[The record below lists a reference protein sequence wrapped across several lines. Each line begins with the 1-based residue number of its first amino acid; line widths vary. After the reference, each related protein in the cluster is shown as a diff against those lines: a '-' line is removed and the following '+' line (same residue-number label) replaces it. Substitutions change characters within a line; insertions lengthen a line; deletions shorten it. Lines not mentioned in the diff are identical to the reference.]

1 MKKVIIAITS
11 ALVILLLVFGGTA
24 LAGKP
29 DNPPIEDWSLA
40 SEILE
45 TLNECCASISGNIS
59 SIIGQLVNLSDEV
72 ADIGSNVTSG
82 FDNVDGQLVNLS
94 DEVADI
100 GSNVTSGFDNIDGQ
114 LVNLSDEVADIGSNV
129 TSILDNIDAYPKTYT
144 YSGNVSANKTAPT
157 GIWGAPDTFN
167 WDFPQP
173 GQRHVILSIY
183 PASLPNP
190 NDRIIVVNQLEDY
203 LVTGDEYQVIWIDSS
218 DDPIGK
224 VYTVE
229 FVGYRWTI
237 SAVDVTDDGQPV
249 TAYYSAVETVVFYE

>member
-1 MKKVIIAITS
+1 MKKVMIAITS

-24 LAGKP
+24 FAGKP
-29 DNPPIEDWSLA
+29 DNPPVEDWSLA

-82 FDNVDGQLVNLS
+82 FDN
-94 DEVADI
+94 
-100 GSNVTSGFDNIDGQ
+100 IDDQ

-129 TSILDNIDAYPKTYT
+129 TSILDNIDAYPKTYA
-144 YSGNVSANKTAPT
+144 YSGNVSANKIGPS
-157 GIWGAPDTFN
+157 GIWGDPDTFN

-183 PASLPNP
+183 PATMPTAAEQ
-190 NDRIIVVNQLEDY
+190 IKVVNQL
-203 LVTGDEYQVIWIDSS
+203 GDSGPEYEVILIDSS

-237 SAVDVTDDGQPV
+237 TARDFTDDGLAV
-249 TAYYSAVETVVFYE
+249 TAYYSAIETVVFDE